1 MIHKQTMEYLRDNN
15 IPYKYQSGFCKNY
28 STDASLLYLAN
39 KIMTGFYSGILT
51 EMILIDLQKVFDT
64 INHDILVKKMVS
76 IISFR

>member
-15 IPYKYQSGFCKNY
+15 ILYKYQSGFCKNY
-28 STDASLLYLAN
+28 STDVSLLYLTN